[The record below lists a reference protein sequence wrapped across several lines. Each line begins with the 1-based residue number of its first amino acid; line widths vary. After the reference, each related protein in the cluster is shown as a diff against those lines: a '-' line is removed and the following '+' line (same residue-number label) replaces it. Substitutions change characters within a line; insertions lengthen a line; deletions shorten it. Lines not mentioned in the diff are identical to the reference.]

1 MLANMYMFD
10 IDAQINACVAS
21 VNGRYIRYCDDL
33 IIVVPAK
40 DLKTA
45 SKALALAQGVPAV
58 ELQDEKNKIH
68 RVNDGKVEQLSFDAL
83 LAGEMEV
90 VQPCIMLEI
99 MFRFWDLILT
109 VKMSEFANLRSA
121 GFTAGFIV
129 LLNQSA
135 GWLTIRTSI
144 RVRNA

>member
-1 MLANMYMFD
+1 M
-10 IDAQINACVAS
+10 
-21 VNGRYIRYCDDL
+21 GRSSNFHLMHC
-33 IIVVPAK
+33 
-40 DLKTA
+40 
-45 SKALALAQGVPAV
+45 SQ
-58 ELQDEKNKIH
+58 EKWKLCEP
-68 RVNDGKVEQLSFDAL
+68 R
-83 LAGEMEV
+83 
-90 VQPCIMLEI
+90 IMLEI